1 MIIQNK
7 GETFIA
13 NGKVFTI
20 GGMVLANAEDEYAGL
35 TGRIMEIRTG
45 TDKETGNGGP
55 DIYCDFDVPEK
66 ESAIV
71 ELEERF
77 SELYDEPK
85 TIEEIP
91 LGDVIMSP
99 DMLEP
104 IAESVQSTD
113 KTLYALSYKKENH
126 VCGFSGTL
134 GVSSDRSLLMRR
146 MLDVVKELDSAVVL
160 MDSEENG
167 SGAHYTFDPPEWES
181 NKTYLE
187 FDLFTVPFYPALKGG
202 ATA

>member
-20 GGMVLANAEDEYAGL
+20 GGMVLANAEDEYARL
-35 TGRIMEIRTG
+35 TGRITEIRTG
-45 TDKETGNGGP
+45 TDKETENGGP

-71 ELEERF
+71 ELEGRF

-91 LGDVIMSP
+91 LGGVIMSP
-99 DMLEP
+99 DMLAP
-104 IAESVQSTD
+104 VAESVQPTD
-113 KTLYALSYKKENH
+113 KTLYALSYQEQSR

-160 MDSEENG
+160 MDSEEND
-167 SGAHYTFDPPEWES
+167 SGAHYASDSPECES
-181 NKTYLE
+181 NKTHLE
-187 FDLFTVPFYPALKGG
+187 FDLFTVPFYPASKGG
-202 ATA
+202 EAA